1 MILEVGVV
9 MNSKMMTNIY
19 IRSGHWSV
27 IPNVSCGY
35 MFPLLILE
43 GSSEELIKGGGEGF
57 TSCGLLQV
65 CSSSI
70 QRASLRG
77 LGRLL

>member
-43 GSSEELIKGGGEGF
+43 GSREELINGGG
-57 TSCGLLQV
+57 
-65 CSSSI
+65 
-70 QRASLRG
+70 RG
-77 LGRLL
+77 LQAGDYCKCVLLVSREHPCVA